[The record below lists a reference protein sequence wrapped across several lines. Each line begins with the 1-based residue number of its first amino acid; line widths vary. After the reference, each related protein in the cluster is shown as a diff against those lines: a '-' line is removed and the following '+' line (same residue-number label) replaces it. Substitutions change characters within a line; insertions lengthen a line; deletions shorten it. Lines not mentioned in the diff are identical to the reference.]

1 MQQMFDAVIDVDRAT
16 ELKSARRRVLAQAL
30 AFRTNVSPSSA
41 LPRSSSSPLIRV
53 SLSQSASRLPLRASH
68 PPNTTELPAFPSSA
82 SFTMSADD
90 IDDELF
96 ALAGGDEDADI
107 EEGEA

>member
-1 MQQMFDAVIDVDRAT
+1 VVHSQTRIGPCLPFRID
-16 ELKSARRRVLAQAL
+16 
-30 AFRTNVSPSSA
+30 VSPSSE
-41 LPRSSSSPLIRV
+41 LPRSSSSPLIRAFH
-53 SLSQSASRLPLRASH
+53 SRRASRHHLHVLYPSNISER
-68 PPNTTELPAFPSSA
+68 PALSSESA
-82 SFTMSADD
+82 FTMSAGDD